1 MTTFIFWSLIVIACL
16 IFALVLAAGILALVG
31 RVNGW
36 GDIHDEE
43 RDWVDVSRA
52 RKISMSR
59 KEERN

>member
-16 IFALVLAAGILALVG
+16 IFALVLAAGVITLIG

-43 RDWVDVSRA
+43 RDWVDMT
-52 RKISMSR
+52 KDYKNTMSNR
-59 KEERN
+59 EERN